1 MAKYTFLVPAYKPDY
16 LDKALKSMLGQSFED
31 FEIIVSNDCSPY
43 DIKSIVK
50 RNNDNRL
57 KYRENLTNIGG
68 NKLVDHWNLLI
79 DLCQSSYLI
88 IAADDDIYERNFLQD
103 VDVLAK
109 KFPNVDVIR
118 TRTRR
123 IDSSDEVTDIE
134 GIFETYSNHLDA
146 VYNSFCSDQIWCV
159 GNYVF
164 KTKTLKQKGGCVN
177 FPYAWFSDLATA
189 LMMSENGICYTQN
202 YGFNFRLSERNIS
215 NSKKNKLID
224 RQKLYATI
232 QFGDWIYDFFSSIEN
247 VVEILSLRRKEL
259 AKHRAESLIY
269 STIGDYGWSISSF
282 ELIKIYSKINKWP
295 FFSKRSFFKNY
306 LLAALARRL
315 G

>member
-232 QFGDWIYDFFSSIEN
+232 QFGDWIYDFFSSSEN

>member
-1 MAKYTFLVPAYKPDY
+1 MAKYTFLVPAYKPDF

-50 RNNDNRL
+50 RNSDNRL

-109 KFPNVDVIR
+109 TFPYVDVIR

-215 NSKKNKLID
+215 NSKKNKFID

-232 QFGDWIYDFFSSIEN
+232 QFGDWIYNFFRRIEN

-269 STIGDYGWSISSF
+269 STIGDYGWAISSF